1 MVRSPS
7 PEAKRQKTDADGA
20 ESMSIEETNAM
31 RAKLGLAPLEV
42 ISLKH
47 LRGLEILTLKV
58 RHILLRDKA
67 SRIYYLRLL
76 KL

>member
-1 MVRSPS
+1 MRSPS

-42 ISLKH
+42 IVDTE
-47 LRGLEILTLKV
+47 LE
-58 RHILLRDKA
+58 RSA
-67 SRIYYLRLL
+67 F
-76 KL
+76 

>member
-1 MVRSPS
+1 MRSPS

-42 ISLKH
+42 IVDTE
-47 LRGLEILTLKV
+47 LERSAFWTFYGQRQSK
-58 RHILLRDKA
+58 
-67 SRIYYLRLL
+67 
-76 KL
+76 